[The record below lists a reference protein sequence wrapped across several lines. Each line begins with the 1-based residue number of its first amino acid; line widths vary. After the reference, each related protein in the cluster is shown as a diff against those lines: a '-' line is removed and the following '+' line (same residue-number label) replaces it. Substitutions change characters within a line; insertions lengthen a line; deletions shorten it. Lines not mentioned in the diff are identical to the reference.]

1 MCAPDRPGPAV
12 LAHFR
17 PTWRQVLGHG
27 LSLGAIWTV
36 LCLLA
41 GLAAVT
47 TPALVDQFVGTHLAA
62 DAGLPVGVW
71 LALLLAPG
79 PLGVLIGVVG
89 RRRVGVDLED
99 RGIQRVPRLPGA
111 FRPWKEIV
119 DVRVE
124 RRRGQAVVAV
134 FLRSGVV
141 LRLRAPYDGGLLGRD
156 PHFEHK
162 VFVIRHLWETHRDW
176 SVHG

>member
-1 MCAPDRPGPAV
+1 MRAPDRPGPAV

-17 PTWRQVLGHG
+17 PTWRQALGHG
-27 LSLGAIWTV
+27 LSVGAIGTV
-36 LCLLA
+36 GCLLA

-47 TPALVDQFVGTHLAA
+47 TPALVDRLVGTHLAA
-62 DAGLPVGVW
+62 AGLPVGVW

-79 PLGVLIGVVG
+79 PLGVLVGMVG
-89 RRRVGVDLED
+89 RRRVGVHLDD
-99 RGIQRVPRLPGA
+99 RGIQRVPRRPGA

-124 RRRGQAVVAV
+124 RRRGRAVVAV
-134 FLRSGVV
+134 FLRSEVV
-141 LRLRAPYDGGLLGRD
+141 LRLRAPYDGLLLGHD

-162 VFVIRHLWETHRDW
+162 VFVIRHVWETHRDW